1 LKSTNSII
9 KQAVVSEKGTILRD
23 EFNRYV
29 FKVHPS
35 ANKIEIKATVEKAFD
50 VKVIDVKTISVKGKT
65 KRLGRFEG
73 KRSSWKK
80 AIVRLKEGDSID
92 IFENV

>member
-1 LKSTNSII
+1 MKPVNKVI
-9 KQAVVSEKGTILRD
+9 KQAVVSEKGTLLRD
-23 EFNRYV
+23 DENRYV
-29 FKVHPS
+29 FKVTPE
-35 ANKIEIKATVEKAFD
+35 ANKIEIKKVIETAFN
-50 VKVIDVKTISVKGKT
+50 VKVLDVRTINVKGKK

-73 KRSSWKK
+73 RRSSWKK

>member
-1 LKSTNSII
+1 LKASKDIISQAILSEKSTIA
-9 KQAVVSEKGTILRD
+9 KEK
-23 EFNRYV
+23 ENRYV
-29 FKVHPS
+29 FKVNPL
-35 ANKIEIKATVEKAFD
+35 ANKLEIKRAIETAFD
-50 VKVIDVKTISVKGKT
+50 VKVVDVQTINVKGKT

-80 AIVRLKEGDSID
+80 AVIRLKEGNNIE

>member
-1 LKSTNSII
+1 MKSNKDIISQAILSEKSTII
-9 KQAVVSEKGTILRD
+9 KEK
-23 EFNRYV
+23 ENKYV
-29 FKVHPS
+29 FKVNPL
-35 ANKIEIKATVEKAFD
+35 ANKHEIRQAIETAFG
-50 VKVIDVKTISVKGKT
+50 VKVTDIKTVNVKGKT

-80 AIVRLKEGDSID
+80 AIIGLKEGNTIE

>member
-1 LKSTNSII
+1 LKTAENII
-9 KQAVVSEKGTILRD
+9 RQAVISEKGTLLRD
-23 EFNRYV
+23 NENCYV

-35 ANKIEIKATVEKAFD
+35 ANKIEIKKAIEKAFD
-50 VKVIDVKTISVKGKT
+50 VKVLNIKTINVKGKT

-80 AIVRLKEGDSID
+80 AMIKLKEGDSID

>member
-1 LKSTNSII
+1 MKPVNKVI
-9 KQAVVSEKGTILRD
+9 KQAVVSEKGTLLRD
-23 EFNRYV
+23 NENRYV
-29 FKVHPS
+29 FKVAPA
-35 ANKIEIKATVEKAFD
+35 ANKIEIKKVVETAFN
-50 VKVIDVKTISVKGKT
+50 VKVLDVRTINVKGKK

-73 KRSSWKK
+73 RRSSWKK

>member
-1 LKSTNSII
+1 MKTSEFII
-9 KQAVVSEKGTILRD
+9 RQAVISEKGTLLRD
-23 EFNRYV
+23 EENCYV

-35 ANKIEIKATVEKAFD
+35 ANKIEIKKAIETAFD
-50 VKVIDVKTISVKGKT
+50 VKVLNVKTINVKGKT

-80 AIVRLKEGDSID
+80 AMIKLKKGDSID

>member
-1 LKSTNSII
+1 MKSNKDIISQAILSEKSTII
-9 KQAVVSEKGTILRD
+9 KEK
-23 EFNRYV
+23 ENKYV
-29 FKVHPS
+29 FKVNPL
-35 ANKIEIKATVEKAFD
+35 ANKHEIRHAIETAFG
-50 VKVIDVKTISVKGKT
+50 VKVADIKTVNVKGKT

-80 AIVRLKEGDSID
+80 AIIKLKEGNTIE